1 MATPLPYSAP
11 DRAIAAEIW
20 VGHKTVSR
28 ARAGVS
34 GDTPEKRNAA
44 PIKRVGV
51 PNGNTYAV

>member
-28 ARAGVS
+28 AGAGVS